1 MSVRVESMVKRFG
14 PRKEVVGVDEVSF
27 TAPQH
32 GITSL
37 LGPSGSGKSTLLR
50 LVAGLELP
58 DAGTVQIYGEDVT
71 QTAVRERRVGFV
83 FQNYAL
89 FRHMTVFDNVAF
101 GLSVRRAPKSEI
113 DGRVSQLLNLVQLS
127 GYERRL
133 PDQMSGGQRQRI
145 ALARALATEPRVLLL
160 DEPFGALD
168 TRVRV
173 ELREWLRVLHE
184 QTHVTTLL
192 VTHDQEEAL
201 ELSEHVVLLAD
212 GRVQQAGSP
221 SELYENPRS
230 GFVASFLGGA
240 KVLTGSVTEG
250 RASFAPIG
258 LSRSV
263 DLADGAR
270 VEAFVRPQDVRLE
283 KIDESTVEAPGTPAS
298 REEARVERLI
308 KVGSY
313 VKLSVVLPGG
323 DRLSVQMPRHEVE
336 ERGIVQGDRVL
347 LDVRNVKVSP
357 AIDYVI

>member
-1 MSVRVESMVKRFG
+1 VSVRVQAMTKRFG
-14 PRKEVVGVDEVSF
+14 LRKEVVGVDQVSF
-27 TAPQH
+27 TAPEH
-32 GITSL
+32 RITSL

-50 LVAGLELP
+50 LIAGLELP
-58 DAGTVQIYGEDVT
+58 DSGKVEIHGEDVT
-71 QTAVRERRVGFV
+71 KTPVRERRVGFV

-101 GLSVRRAPKSEI
+101 GLTVRKAAKSEI
-113 DGRVSQLLNLVQLS
+113 QGRVERLLSLVQL
-127 GYERRL
+127 
-133 PDQMSGGQRQRI
+133 SGGQRQRI

-168 TRVRV
+168 ARVRV
-173 ELREWLRVLHE
+173 ELREWLHTMHE

-212 GRVQQAGSP
+212 GQIKQAGSP

-240 KVLTGSVTEG
+240 KVLTGSVAQG
-250 RASFAPIG
+250 RADFGPLG
-258 LSRSV
+258 LSASV

-270 VEAFVRPQDVRLE
+270 VEAFVRPHDVSLE
-283 KIDESTVEAPGTPAS
+283 KVADSSAVKELEGAPSSGAREAL
-298 REEARVERLI
+298 VERLI

-313 VKLSVVLPGG
+313 VKLSVLLPGG

-336 ERGIVQGDRVL
+336 ERGIAQGDRVL
-347 LDVRNVKVSP
+347 LEVRNVKVSP